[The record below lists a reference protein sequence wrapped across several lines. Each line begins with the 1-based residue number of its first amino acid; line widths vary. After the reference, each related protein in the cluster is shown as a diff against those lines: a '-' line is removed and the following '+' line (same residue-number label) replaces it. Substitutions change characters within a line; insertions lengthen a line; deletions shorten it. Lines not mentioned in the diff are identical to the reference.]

1 MDPKSTVLWLNSPES
16 PGPKMI
22 TLLSLEDEEED
33 NKECVEDHHKTLNED
48 SCDGQNS
55 LTPDYAQ
62 RCSSDNESFRSQ
74 ETSDSECGSVSYTGG
89 KCVRSFDKKEAYHH
103 VYCTNINGLFL
114 KMFDTIHCMHWY
126 TIIRSKISI
135 EVSVSLKIFLKYLLP
150 G

>member
-1 MDPKSTVLWLNSPES
+1 MHKLPGVPPKNGSEIHGAVAELSREPRS
-16 PGPKMI
+16 KMI

-89 KCVRSFDKKEAYHH
+89 KCVRSFDKK
-103 VYCTNINGLFL
+103 
-114 KMFDTIHCMHWY
+114 
-126 TIIRSKISI
+126 
-135 EVSVSLKIFLKYLLP
+135 
-150 G
+150 

>member
-1 MDPKSTVLWLNSPES
+1 MEPKSTVLWLNSPES

-89 KCVRSFDKKEAYHH
+89 KCVRSFDKK
-103 VYCTNINGLFL
+103 
-114 KMFDTIHCMHWY
+114 
-126 TIIRSKISI
+126 
-135 EVSVSLKIFLKYLLP
+135 
-150 G
+150 